1 MTYINHLHG
10 MVVEADSDTSAAS
23 ETRER
28 SEVRRRG
35 HKRSWPFTHPG
46 QAPLSSSRPKYED
59 NNNGLTQRQLAQDTE
74 TFYKTAAEVKLL
86 KLNQIWIENSFCRI
100 MKTIMMNHI
109 QQKQSSSTL
118 LTLNIGHRREADR

>member
-23 ETRER
+23 EARER
-28 SEVRRRG
+28 SDVRTRGGERRG

-59 NNNGLTQRQLAQDTE
+59 NNNGLTQRQLASDTE
-74 TFYKTAAEVKLL
+74 TFYKTVAEVILQ
-86 KLNQIWIENSFCRI
+86 KLNQNW
-100 MKTIMMNHI
+100 M
-109 QQKQSSSTL
+109 
-118 LTLNIGHRREADR
+118 

>member
-1 MTYINHLHG
+1 MVEIHSCFARVPADTKLSKLDTLRLAMTYINHLHG

-74 TFYKTAAEVKLL
+74 TFYKTAAEVKFL
-86 KLNQIWIENSFCRI
+86 KFNQLWI
-100 MKTIMMNHI
+100 
-109 QQKQSSSTL
+109 
-118 LTLNIGHRREADR
+118 